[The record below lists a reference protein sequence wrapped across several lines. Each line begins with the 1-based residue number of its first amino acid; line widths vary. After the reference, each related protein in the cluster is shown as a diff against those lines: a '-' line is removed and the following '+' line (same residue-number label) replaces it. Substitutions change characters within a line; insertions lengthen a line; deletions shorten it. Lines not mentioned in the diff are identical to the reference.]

1 MSMTTATQSATLP
14 ADMSVAAVICAY
26 TEQRWELL
34 CRAVE
39 SVQRQA
45 RTPQQIFV
53 CVDHNDELAARCL
66 QRWPLNGQQVQPAV
80 QVLRNRFGGRLGS
93 ARNTAVEQVTA
104 QIVAFLDD
112 DAEAESTWLER
123 LLDVYAE
130 SGAVAVGGA
139 PQPRF
144 ETCRPDWFPV
154 EFDWVFG
161 CHYAGL
167 PEVRSPIRHL
177 IGASMSVRTDALRQ
191 VGGFQSDNHDD
202 MDLSHRIAAAFGPT
216 AVVYEPLAR
225 VHHFVTAE
233 RVTWS
238 YFWRRCYSVNRGK
251 VRAFADMG
259 QAGNLKAELQFAGK
273 MLNRVLQRLRW
284 AASGNLSALT
294 QAAAIVGGLALAGL
308 GHVKGK
314 LELRLGITA
323 PSATRGLDA

>member
-1 MSMTTATQSATLP
+1 MTTANQSAAPPTVI
-14 ADMSVAAVICAY
+14 SVAAVICAY

-45 RTPQQIFV
+45 RAAQQIIV
-53 CVDHNDELAARCL
+53 CVDHNDELAVRCL
-66 QRWPLNGQQVQPAV
+66 QRWPVTGQQVQPAV

-93 ARNTAVEQVTA
+93 ARNTAVEQVA
-104 QIVAFLDD
+104 ADIVAFLDD
-112 DAEAESTWLER
+112 DAEAERTWLER
-123 LLDVYAE
+123 LLAVYAE

-139 PQPRF
+139 PLPRF
-144 ETCRPDWFPV
+144 ETRRPEWFPA

-177 IGASMSVRTDALRQ
+177 IGANMSVRIDALRQ

-202 MDLSHRIAAAFGPT
+202 MDLSHRIAAAFGSS

-233 RVTWS
+233 RVTWD
-238 YFWRRCYSVNRGK
+238 YFWRRCYSVNKGK

-273 MLNRVLQRLRW
+273 MLSRILKRLRRTTFGDV
-284 AASGNLSALT
+284 AALT
-294 QAAAIVGGLALAGL
+294 QAAVIVAGLALAGL
-308 GHVKGK
+308 GHVKGR